1 MTTLSAS
8 NKRIYIMNK
17 HKININDRTANAFTN
32 TQTQGGVYLWTQSSN
47 AQDLVN
53 DANVLTMF
61 PNKNNFTNVLKT
73 NLTKFDT
80 YVGQEY
86 TVYERALSLKL
97 STVKIESV
105 AGPTNLTY
113 KIKSNTD
120 TMALLTADQPDNL
133 SFKVKEIDNSL
144 RDGDIVLDATS
155 GFYGKINI
163 KYRISDSMGNES
175 SEVTAT
181 FFVLPYSNVRVKTID
196 NDNDLFLLS
205 DSPITFGVTYENGYT
220 DNDFDFINLDSN
232 STPIR
237 TFLKKM
243 TTADIDFTSLQI
255 TKYTENGASAS
266 STDKLVFGSTINNNN
281 ITSQTATHI
290 RKIQWKQTVKLNY
303 RFTPTVVGRYAFNS
317 RVVTNIRS
325 ITANSAIVTTKT
337 RDIIMNVCLSETQY
351 FRGLYADNLTV
362 TGTGE
367 FDSLHVANDI
377 TTSTLETSGSA
388 TVGSNLTVD
397 GDISFPGATNAFKL
411 FGLPI
416 IKGMSSTTDIH
427 LVPSGSNYVEEAAEF
442 KTLCILAI
450 KNTKNSGSIKVYT
463 TDLASE
469 TFPINNPSYNIYVG
483 GSDGT
488 DYVNISAGKT
498 RIFIRIMFDPST
510 WEPSSEEF

>member
-17 HKININDRTANAFTN
+17 HKININDRTANAFNN
-32 TQTQGGVYLWTQSSN
+32 TQTQSGIYLWTQASE
-47 AQDLVN
+47 AQDLSN

-61 PNKNNFTNVLKT
+61 PNKNNFTNVLRT

-80 YVGQEY
+80 YIGQDY
-86 TVYERALSLKL
+86 TVYERALGIKL

-105 AGPTNLTY
+105 AGLENSTY
-113 KIKSNTD
+113 KIKANAD
-120 TMALLTADQPDNL
+120 TLALLTSDQTDNL
-133 SFKVKEIDNSL
+133 GFKVKETDNSL

-163 KYRISDSMGNES
+163 KYRVSDSMGNES
-175 SEVTAT
+175 SEVTST
-181 FFVLPYSNVRVKTID
+181 FFVLPYSNVRVKRID

-205 DSPITFGVTYENGYT
+205 DSPITFGVTYENGYS
-220 DNDFDFINLDSN
+220 DDDFDFINLDSN
-232 STPIR
+232 STAIR
-237 TFLKKM
+237 TFLKKI
-243 TTADIDFTSLQI
+243 TTADIDFTNLQI
-255 TKYTENGASAS
+255 TKYTENGASVS
-266 STDKLVFGSTINNNN
+266 PTNKLAFGSTINNNN
-281 ITSQTATHI
+281 VRSETATHI

-303 RFTPTVVGRYAFNS
+303 RFTPTAEGRYAFNS

-325 ITANSAIVTTKT
+325 ITANSSTVVTKMS
-337 RDIIMNVCLSETQY
+337 DVIINVCLSETEY
-351 FRGLYADNLTV
+351 FQNLDVNNLTV
-362 TGTGE
+362 SGTGE
-367 FDSLHVANDI
+367 FDSLSVTNNISTA
-377 TTSTLETSGSA
+377 TLETTGSV
-388 TVGSNLTVD
+388 TVGSDLIVN
-397 GDISFPGATNAFKL
+397 GDISFPGDTNAFKL

-427 LVPSGSNYVEEAAEF
+427 LVPSGNNYVEEAAEF

-450 KNTKNSGSIKVYT
+450 KNTKVSGSIKVYT
-463 TDLASE
+463 TDISSGSL
-469 TFPINNPSYNIYVG
+469 PLDNPSYNIYVG

-510 WEPSSEEF
+510 WEPSAEEF